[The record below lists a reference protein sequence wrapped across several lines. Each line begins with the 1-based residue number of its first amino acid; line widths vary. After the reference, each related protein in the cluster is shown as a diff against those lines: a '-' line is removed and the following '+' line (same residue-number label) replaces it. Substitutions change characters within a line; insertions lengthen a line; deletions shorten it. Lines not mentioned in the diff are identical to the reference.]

1 MSVSFQDLGTSF
13 LGAFQACVSVLL
25 TLAYGVIARYAGLVS
40 ETSIKDVSGLG
51 IKLFFPAL
59 MVVNLG
65 SNLHLSSILNYL
77 PILVWSTIVV
87 FASLLIGKLGERV
100 LRLPAW
106 VTAACAFNNTTALP
120 LLLIQSLESTGSL
133 KRLLKDGDSVS
144 DAVERSQSYLLIC
157 AVVSNLLTYVVGPK
171 LLQQADAGGE
181 GAEGGE
187 GGDAGGRSE
196 GEGDD
201 GDGADEQSPLLP
213 ASVRRTGAQIRGQSR
228 AACAPLLRLLPDK
241 LKEEALAFDS
251 PTVLNMLLGLFL
263 GGLLGLTPPLH
274 RAFFNKNEDGGI
286 FNAWLVLSIKN
297 IGKLFT
303 TLQLFIVGGK
313 LGVSFQNI
321 QRSAK
326 SGHVPWR
333 AVVFVFLVRFVLW
346 PAISISLVYV
356 FAAKTSLLGDDPILW
371 FSMMLMPTGPPS
383 LVISG
388 LAELANVSEEEK
400 LTVVKALTSQYCLS
414 PFTSFT
420 VAGAL
425 HASEKIFAQSAK

>member
-1 MSVSFQDLGTSF
+1 
-13 LGAFQACVSVLL
+13 
-25 TLAYGVIARYAGLVS
+25 
-40 ETSIKDVSGLG
+40 
-51 IKLFFPAL
+51 
-59 MVVNLG
+59 
-65 SNLHLSSILNYL
+65 
-77 PILVWSTIVV
+77 
-87 FASLLIGKLGERV
+87 
-100 LRLPAW
+100 
-106 VTAACAFNNTTALP
+106 
-120 LLLIQSLESTGSL
+120 
-133 KRLLKDGDSVS
+133 
-144 DAVERSQSYLLIC
+144 
-157 AVVSNLLTYVVGPK
+157 
-171 LLQQADAGGE
+171 
-181 GAEGGE
+181 
-187 GGDAGGRSE
+187 
-196 GEGDD
+196 
-201 GDGADEQSPLLP
+201 
-213 ASVRRTGAQIRGQSR
+213 
-228 AACAPLLRLLPDK
+228 
-241 LKEEALAFDS
+241 
-251 PTVLNMLLGLFL
+251 MLLGLFL

>member
-1 MSVSFQDLGTSF
+1 MVFVS
-13 LGAFQACVSVLL
+13 
-25 TLAYGVIARYAGLVS
+25 LV
-40 ETSIKDVSGLG
+40 
-51 IKLFFPAL
+51 
-59 MVVNLG
+59 
-65 SNLHLSSILNYL
+65 
-77 PILVWSTIVV
+77 
-87 FASLLIGKLGERV
+87 IGKLGERV

-144 DAVERSQSYLLIC
+144 DAVDRSQSYLLIC

-171 LLQQADAGGE
+171 LLQQADAE
-181 GAEGGE
+181 GDDAEG
-187 GGDAGGRSE
+187 DARGYRE
-196 GEGDD
+196 GEGDEE
-201 GDGADEQSPLLP
+201 DGADEQSPLLP
-213 ASVRRTGAQIRGQSR
+213 ASVRRTGSQIRGKSR

-241 LKEEALAFDS
+241 LKEEALSFDN

-346 PAISISLVYV
+346 PAYVSPSFLAGSALLTLLLRGCRISISLVYV

-400 LTVVKALTSQYCLS
+400 LTVVKALTVRARVCGCGAGLTDFCGCRASIVFRRLHPSLS
-414 PFTSFT
+414 LERCTLRRRS
-420 VAGAL
+420 L
-425 HASEKIFAQSAK
+425 RSRLSR

>member
-40 ETSIKDVSGLG
+40 EISIKDVSGLG

-59 MVVNLG
+59 MVVSLG

-87 FASLLIGKLGERV
+87 FVSLVIGKLGERV

-133 KRLLKDGDSVS
+133 KRLLKEGDSVS
-144 DAVERSQSYLLIC
+144 DAVDRSQSYLLIC

-171 LLQQADAGGE
+171 LLQQADADSDD
-181 GAEGGE
+181 AEGGE
-187 GGDAGGRSE
+187 GGE
-196 GEGDD
+196 E
-201 GDGADEQSPLLP
+201 DGADEQSPLLP
-213 ASVRRTGAQIRGQSR
+213 ASVRRTGAQIRGKSR

-241 LKEEALAFDS
+241 LKEEALSFDS

-400 LTVVKALTSQYCLS
+400 LTVVKALTSQYLLS

>member
-25 TLAYGVIARYAGLVS
+25 TLAYGVIARYAGFVS

-87 FASLLIGKLGERV
+87 FVSLVIGKLGERV

-144 DAVERSQSYLLIC
+144 DAVDRSQSYLLIC

-171 LLQQADAGGE
+171 LLQQADAE
-181 GAEGGE
+181 
-187 GGDAGGRSE
+187 GDARGYRE
-196 GEGDD
+196 GEGDEE
-201 GDGADEQSPLLP
+201 DGADEQSPLLP
-213 ASVRRTGAQIRGQSR
+213 ASVRRTGSQIQGKSR

-241 LKEEALAFDS
+241 LKEEALSFDN

>member
-1 MSVSFQDLGTSF
+1 MSFQDLGTSF

-25 TLAYGVIARYAGLVS
+25 TLSYGVVARYAGLVS
-40 ETSIKDVSGLG
+40 AASIKDVSALG

-65 SNLHLSSILNYL
+65 SNLHASSILNYI

-87 FASLLIGKLGERV
+87 FVSLVIGKIGERV

-133 KRLLKDGDSVS
+133 KRLLKDGDEVS
-144 DAVERSQSYLLIC
+144 DAVDRSQSYLLIC
-157 AVVSNLLTYVVGPK
+157 AVVSNLLTYIVGPK
-171 LLQQADAGGE
+171 LLQQADSAGE
-181 GAEGGE
+181 DADNESGAEA
-187 GGDAGGRSE
+187 DRANE
-196 GEGDD
+196 GENE
-201 GDGADEQSPLLP
+201 ADEHSPLLLP
-213 ASVRRTGAQIRGQSR
+213 ASVHRAGGRLRSRSR
-228 AACAPLLRLLPDK
+228 AACAPVLRLLPDK
-241 LKEEALAFDS
+241 VKEEALSFDT
-251 PTVLNMLLGLFL
+251 PVVWNMLLGLFL

-274 RAFFNKNEDGGI
+274 RAFFNKSEDGGI

-303 TLQLFIVGGK
+303 TLQLFIVGSK
-313 LGVSFQNI
+313 LGVSFQEI
-321 QRSAK
+321 QRSGK

-356 FAAKTSLLGDDPILW
+356 LADKTSLLGDDPILW

-400 LTVVKALTSQYCLS
+400 LTVVKALTSQYALS

-425 HASEKIFAQSAK
+425 HASEKIFARSAK